1 MKMNKVAMAVA
12 FTAAMSSM
20 SVLADTTNGQIE
32 FQGELVNTA
41 CGLAAN
47 SSPVSVDF
55 GQIPVSALANGAR
68 AGNVQKNIE
77 LQDCDTTVATSAVV
91 SYTPTTINPSDDT
104 LAAFT
109 SGTASG
115 AGIGLRDSASQ
126 DVVWGQGTS
135 AVQLVD
141 GTNTIPFVAYLKAD
155 NDANTVTAVLS
166 SPPLTSRSITSNH
179 KEVPG
184 AGSIPRTMRR

>member
-1 MKMNKVAMAVA
+1 MKMNKVAIAVA
-12 FTAAMSSM
+12 FTAALGSM

-41 CGLAAN
+41 CGLAPG
-47 SSPVSVDF
+47 SSPVTVDF
-55 GQIPVSALANGAR
+55 GQVPVSALANGAR
-68 AGNVQKNIE
+68 AGNVHQNIE
-77 LQDCDTTVATSAVV
+77 LQHCDTTVATSAVV
-91 SYTPTTINPSDDT
+91 AYNPTSINPADAT

-126 DVVWGQGTS
+126 DVVWGQGTT
-135 AVQLVD
+135 AVQLVN

-155 NDANTVTAVLS
+155 NAANTVMAGAFQSTVNFE
-166 SPPLTSRSITSNH
+166 ITYQ
-179 KEVPG
+179 
-184 AGSIPRTMRR
+184 